1 MCREE
6 LKKRADENWEDISE
20 IVERKAFHFGDV
32 VLEVERPDY
41 DLCYIYGR
49 YLGENPKYYGKIVFC
64 WEGTT
69 EGVLKILEDIS
80 DVEPTER
87 RKERKIKRLYEE
99 LTKELKD
106 CE

>member
-1 MCREE
+1 MSREE
-6 LKKRADENWEDISE
+6 LKKRADENWEDILE
-20 IVERKAFHFGDV
+20 IAENNIVRWGEAV
-32 VLEVERPDY
+32 IEVERPDY
-41 DLCYIYGR
+41 DLCHIYGR
-49 YLGENPKYYGKIVFC
+49 YLGEDPKYHGKIVFC

-99 LTKELKD
+99 LNKELNG